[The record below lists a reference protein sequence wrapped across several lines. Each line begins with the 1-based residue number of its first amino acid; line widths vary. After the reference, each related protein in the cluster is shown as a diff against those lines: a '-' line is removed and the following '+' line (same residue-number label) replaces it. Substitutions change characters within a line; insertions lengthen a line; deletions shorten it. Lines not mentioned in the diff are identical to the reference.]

1 MNSILRF
8 KLIIYKKKNHSFL
21 DCIISK
27 IHTSISAK
35 IIPRYLIPSG
45 VRVKINILVGQ
56 GREKN
61 QRVERTEEEKKESRW
76 KCLHGSNNGL
86 VKSIV
91 SPAHGLILFVC
102 IMYTVCTMTKQQGRG
117 LFRFDDVIFFT
128 LFSFSFFTHPLLL
141 PFPLRHGTN
150 ECVCILTR
158 ERKSRARARERE
170 RGMWIKVHANR
181 CNECANKR
189 ARVPATAY
197 NEVRKSTPWSL
208 LEKRDSKTRKNTVG
222 IGVSIGV

>member
-61 QRVERTEEEKKESRW
+61 QRVERTEEEKEESR
-76 KCLHGSNNGL
+76 
-86 VKSIV
+86 
-91 SPAHGLILFVC
+91 
-102 IMYTVCTMTKQQGRG
+102 
-117 LFRFDDVIFFT
+117 
-128 LFSFSFFTHPLLL
+128 
-141 PFPLRHGTN
+141 
-150 ECVCILTR
+150 
-158 ERKSRARARERE
+158 
-170 RGMWIKVHANR
+170 
-181 CNECANKR
+181 
-189 ARVPATAY
+189 
-197 NEVRKSTPWSL
+197 
-208 LEKRDSKTRKNTVG
+208 
-222 IGVSIGV
+222 